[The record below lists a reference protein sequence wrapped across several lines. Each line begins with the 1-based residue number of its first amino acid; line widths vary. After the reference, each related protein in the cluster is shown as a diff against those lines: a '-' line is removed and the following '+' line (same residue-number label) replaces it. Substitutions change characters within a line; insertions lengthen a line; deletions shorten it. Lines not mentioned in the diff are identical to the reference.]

1 MPPLPARIL
10 IVCVLSSA
18 CAVWLRAQDPVAPPP
33 NAPALKLDYPDST
46 AGLENLV
53 KDIIKAQKENAGD
66 RADALLQTLVLPQ
79 PRAWYDMAF
88 GTSVAEES
96 KSLYEKSGASI
107 PNSMAQFLLHAV
119 GNGMNDVAVV
129 RFDKSCDDNSGEDV
143 FGILEARRQP
153 IPLYELR
160 LIKAPTFVRLFAFA
174 FVDGGFRFI
183 LPPKLHGNVFGPPK
197 ANPAPAANSAD
208 SGATAPVEK
217 RLTIA
222 GKVQAARLITKVAP
236 QYPQTARAEHL
247 QGTVKMHAL
256 IDKDGSL
263 FQLYVVKG
271 YCSLAQASIDA
282 VKKWRYS
289 PTLLEGQPVQVDTEI
304 DVIFTL
310 HP

>member
-1 MPPLPARIL
+1 MLFVR
-10 IVCVLSSA
+10 VLSFASA
-18 CAVWLRAQDPVAPPP
+18 VSLQAQGSVAPPP
-33 NAPALKLDYPDST
+33 TATALKLDYPDST
-46 AGLENLV
+46 AGLRHLV
-53 KDIIKAQKENAGD
+53 KDIIKAQKANAGD
-66 RADALLQTLVLPQ
+66 RADALLQSLVLPQ

-96 KSLYEKSGASI
+96 KSIYEQSGAGI
-107 PNSMAQFLLHAV
+107 PNSMAQFLLRAV
-119 GNGMNDVAVV
+119 SNGMNDVVVV
-129 RFDKSCDDNSGEDV
+129 RFEKSCDDNSGEDV

-160 LIKAPTFVRLFAFA
+160 LIKGTTFVRLFAFA

-183 LPPKLHGNVFGPPK
+183 LPPQLHGNVFGAPK
-197 ANPAPAANSAD
+197 ASPAPAAAPAD
-208 SGATAPVEK
+208 SGTGAPTEK
-217 RLTIA
+217 RLKPERL
-222 GKVQAARLITKVAP
+222 KVKGNVQSAKLISKVTP

-247 QGTVKMHAL
+247 EGTVKIHAL

-289 PTLLEGQPVQVDTEI
+289 PTLLEGQPVQIDTEI

-310 HP
+310 RQ